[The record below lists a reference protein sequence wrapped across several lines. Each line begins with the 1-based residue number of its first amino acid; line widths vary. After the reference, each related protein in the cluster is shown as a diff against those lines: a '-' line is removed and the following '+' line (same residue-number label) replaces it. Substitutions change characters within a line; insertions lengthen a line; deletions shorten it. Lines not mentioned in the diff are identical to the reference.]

1 MVFSRVGHP
10 LRWRLTVALWRG
22 DAILD
27 NAACIVARSALV
39 LAVADQVLAPASTA
53 ALSRSPLRAVP
64 AVPRGTPRR
73 RDRADDG
80 TDNRADNR
88 ADGGTDDGTDRCPG
102 GAGAGDQLA
111 LRSITARTG
120 GSVQNRGRGTTTAQV
135 TASIGT
141 GRGNLLHLAA
151 PAGSPTAPIA
161 PSIDVSILVE
171 IGISVLTTDGHASP
185 FRHWLTVANL
195 LVPGR
200 AARRHAVADPCGAR
214 RAGSPVSERASL
226 DAEGQ
231 GERREERGE
240 KREERRERQTT
251 RTSRALH
258 LSGSAVPTGGPRSV
272 LREYSRR
279 SGEHE
284 RGELDHHRSA
294 PKAAGCEREA
304 SGRNTL

>member
-1 MVFSRVGHP
+1 MVIYLLDGFLSGGSS
-10 LRWRLTVALWRG
+10 TAL
-22 DAILD
+22 
-27 NAACIVARSALV
+27 AANSCIVAWRRHSRQRSMHCR
-39 LAVADQVLAPASTA
+39 PFRTRPRS
-53 ALSRSPLRAVP
+53 SRSGPCPRIDCRSLPVP
-64 AVPRGTPRR
+64 SAGSPRR
-73 RDRADDG
+73 PQRHPQASRSDRRWGRQQGRRWDRQQGPTTG
-80 TDNRADNR
+80 TDD
-88 ADGGTDDGTDRCPG
+88 GTDDGTDRCPG

-240 KREERRERQTT
+240 RRGEKRETDDTYIQSIAPLRQRSSHWGSTECSARIQSAQRRA
-251 RTSRALH
+251 RA
-258 LSGSAVPTGGPRSV
+258 
-272 LREYSRR
+272 RR
-279 SGEHE
+279 
-284 RGELDHHRSA
+284 A
-294 PKAAGCEREA
+294 
-304 SGRNTL
+304 